1 MQSGFRCQ
9 LRVAW
14 GNRAMTE
21 GPVTACPV
29 PEEQQPLNEYQEL
42 KESAFFRSAA
52 GDLPQYLKAIGW
64 VWGLA
69 WLVGGPVAAASFGP
83 GKYPLRFF
91 LSGAAGAG
99 FLLALAL
106 LRLYLGWSYVRDRLV
121 SQTVVYEESGW
132 YDGQSWTKTPE
143 ILLRDR
149 LVVTHQVQP
158 ILRRLQ
164 RTFAVMALLLL
175 AGTLIWFW
183 L

>member
-1 MQSGFRCQ
+1 
-9 LRVAW
+9 
-14 GNRAMTE
+14 
-21 GPVTACPV
+21 
-29 PEEQQPLNEYQEL
+29 
-42 KESAFFRSAA
+42 
-52 GDLPQYLKAIGW
+52 
-64 VWGLA
+64 LA
-69 WLVGGPVAAASFGP
+69 WLVGGPVAAASFVP